1 MSLIATN
8 ATIIGSKVKVKRGS
22 KINSITVK
30 IGNVKY
36 GLGYGTT
43 GRHLGLAYWVIDKNF
58 NKCNMRINPNNPP
71 KGMHWFE
78 SASSPSISGVNTITY
93 GDGITYSYINTNLIP
108 GDTSENVTFTF
119 EKPEEITESE
129 IFVAL
134 IATRG
139 LTTKDLDDVKYA
151 WTCYDKKESGIL
163 YSKVSPVDSNDMLSL
178 DMSGAL
184 NVVNVDVTL
193 PSSDTSG
200 NSRNKPKPIY
210 CKRISYRTWSAP
222 LKPGAAGTMD
232 DKTHQIA
239 VADGGEK
246 CGYLYNST
254 NRNIIIKNNKV
265 ISIDSQD
272 VLPYIMNDGKED
284 KFIDDFK
291 MPMGRLSDVEYS
303 NPSKGGLLSNN
314 IIQPRWCFK
323 RSRIKFEIPG
333 ISNSKY
339 GTIVQYLVRTPI
351 SEKGIYSIEPKYKFY
366 NKTETQNGFSIVICP
381 RDEGVLDNMPFEV
394 VFTRYYANNISSK
407 IGYKS
412 DDSVYKFH
420 TYQKPIVNIT
430 YPKIIRNSSTWTEN
444 GTETRNFKYAKIPTS
459 NIYSCFDGEQANR
472 NKYVC
477 DALNILFSTPKN
489 DDSGIPMFV
498 RFYVAEF
505 KYGRDGC
512 FGTDENNPISI
523 INTTQD
529 LFKSRDKNKYTTL
542 NAILNG
548 TTSASDCTA
557 YLTNIFKND
566 GSPLLLS
573 GRFNDETLKEVGN
586 KYQLWTFNTWDYV
599 VDDEEDEN
607 KRKQLKLPLNDVR
620 VFNAWEYKSYLHD
633 ENGLRLKDSNGKPIP
648 INIAKEIVGDHK
660 DRPIKIDSY
669 ADGDAKEVSYP
680 TCKMLLF
687 RAGYCYLIRIR
698 MFHGAASGAISKK
711 YGKTNETCIGKE
723 GTGDYTYKGAVY
735 EGIYPIEDGT
745 QYGNNNPYNK
755 WHGPDDGT
763 SGLSL
768 SDAKLN
774 ETFPGFSQ
782 VDYTIFEATAPY
794 SSLSNLITVHP
805 TSPNISINQCLSFN
819 YRHLAK
825 NIGAIES
832 NIFDGRPDVAQ
843 RTKNG
848 YFGKTF
854 GGIHNTIS
862 RIMAMYTSCAETI
875 LTKYFNRARKDDKGN
890 NIKSEQYYNTK
901 KMSITDL
908 CTITNA
914 DETTGEIVYKVN
926 QERLTLKVIPINN
939 RTISDNDSNL
949 SYAQTNKMTY
959 NVPLIN
965 KYNVAAINTL
975 NDMFKDKDFYTH
987 NYDTNDKNGVNFIPD
1002 TTTGVIYRCGCYEYN
1017 NYRKSLQ
1024 IEDEAGN
1031 TKPNMDK
1038 INANSP
1044 GDTYIS
1050 PKLNDPNDPNK
1061 DVWLWPERNIIYKT
1075 IKQNY
1080 KGLITEEPLGNT
1092 YRWQPV
1098 INAIQYD
1105 NNENNKEIQIQNKNN
1120 ATFNQNLNII
1130 SNGTNRNA
1138 TINCDTVIYMNPDG
1152 IDGDIQR
1159 SYFYEDNGTQTFR
1172 TTNNATQIN
1181 LSNNSSH
1188 RFCINEFSGEL
1199 NGNNESAGNPVMQSM
1214 PSRQGTNNYSKLS
1227 YKYFDI
1233 SDDLKSY
1240 GKLFTRV
1247 PTNCDC
1253 ENGFIPEN
1261 GNTINFGSLGRFR
1274 DNSIV
1279 PEVDEIYS
1287 LDSNGNNVYP
1297 LVRTTHYLYFKTYIN
1312 VAFNLE
1318 INVEVQY
1325 TPKSKCNDWEEPIE
1339 NSSEKIKHHDHTKE
1353 LTLKELTFYLSPDG
1367 NNINVK
1373 SDSNT
1378 ESNNIILFGNNH
1390 GIAEVYGEDNNGWGR
1405 CLSADDQ
1412 SALKFKPDGGLH
1424 ALPLLLSTGSDGSS
1438 SLIKG
1443 LNPNEASGGIE
1454 VPLLVRYTPLLQP
1467 KLISETIK
1475 DKTYT
1480 SVISKNVT
1488 IKEDKY
1494 YKISKVL
1501 FNYGDDEIETDSIAL
1516 NINYPY
1522 IPEDETYTTR
1532 PINAGYDNIYFNNY
1546 HVDNDTDTP
1555 NSRTK
1560 NPELFKLS
1568 NMDFLGGYGIC
1579 TAYTIL
1585 LVPNDPDLTNLTSKK
1600 YSGYNNKNYLT
1611 NDEISKYFNNTDN
1624 HWNYFK
1630 QPNNY
1635 YKSGHIYGI
1644 RSKSQPKAGPV
1655 LVAYNVQLNEAN
1667 KGEFLNNNNVIN
1679 NGRNNQSIS
1688 LNINNLRKCKVYYE
1702 NKWISNTEFKKETG
1716 IVLNSVENKLN
1727 TGLIYDLVIVPIY
1740 SNKTD
1745 TSYNW
1750 TKTLAGTINNQSYGS
1765 NKDKEVENVHF
1776 AGSNPL
1782 VIFNYLQVNSN
1793 IIDNTGGGGDGGGDI
1808 DPDPQPDEPK
1818 DVHKIHN
1825 TDGAIIFPNV
1835 DHEQFNQTNGK
1846 IKESPGFWLNNSF
1859 RLVLRLP
1866 SYRTNDTLIDDID
1879 NVTIENASNGNLNS
1893 SNTANDF
1900 LFKDIQIHIGK
1911 ISELNKYGYPNEME
1925 SNLNKIETK
1934 DELAKLHIISYK
1946 DYYADDV
1953 FSKRLD
1959 NQFQNDVREL
1969 ATAGALNPLDERKD
1983 KLSGKIYYDYKNRFI
1998 EVNLSN
2004 VTIKDD
2010 NNNDVPI
2017 YTKYPEGFYIQ
2028 FRVQAAYPSDDGT
2041 CSWSQWYG
2049 GSIDGGSHWW
2059 GTNGTDYYV
2068 PVRNYSEIFTDFRN
2082 YIKES
2087 YPGTYA
2093 VEKGFL
2099 DDLFENNKKYIN
2111 IPINNNPEDN
2121 NNIPTTSLFGKGS
2134 LLSHAGINDDSK
2146 TKPKSSIRKT
2156 YYKQGLGNTKETSIV
2171 GSEQIKSTV
2180 TKCITKELTKNGNY
2194 KYKEKSYDIQKD
2206 NDWPYK
2212 GTEQYVIK
2220 HDGKSNLLKDDTSR
2234 LWEMLYI
2241 DFIIRNMSKL
2251 YYKPKYNNSNDQWN
2265 GSDDRNKILKY
2276 HLSVPYDENNKPIV
2290 LNDKTWG
2297 WDDTEYNLFKTN
2309 DKDGQYKDSQNNIL
2323 NNQLVVNEDKSSETN
2338 HIDGLRKKYITNKGY
2353 WDLNKYYRKPIT
2365 KNDFDELNQHLI
2377 DLTNF
2382 IGHSL
2387 LTGKNNDNS
2396 EQPMIENT
2404 LSIKASLLEFNKTRK
2419 AIMGNSTN
2427 IGEPSGIGIV
2437 NNLTNQL
2444 TDYNYIQKIW
2454 TNIKLFCQCE
2464 NDSTI
2469 EK

>member
-43 GRHLGLAYWVIDKNF
+43 GRHLGLAYWVIDKDF
-58 NKCNMRINPNNPP
+58 NKCNMKINPNNPP
-71 KGMHWFE
+71 KKMHWFE

-93 GDGITYSYINTNLIP
+93 GDGITYGYVNTNLIP

-119 EKPEEITESE
+119 KNPEEITESE

-163 YSKVSPVDSNDMLSL
+163 YSKISPVDSNDVLTS

-210 CKRISYRTWSAP
+210 CKRISYRTWSTP
-222 LKPGAAGTMD
+222 LNVKASGTMTN
-232 DKTHQIA
+232 KHQVA

-254 NRNIIIKNNKV
+254 DRNTIIKNNKV

-291 MPMGRLSDVEYS
+291 MPMGRLSDVEYDR
-303 NPSKGGLLSNN
+303 PSESGFSLSGNS

-366 NKTETQNGFSIVICP
+366 NKSETQNGFSIVICP

-394 VFTRYYANNISSK
+394 VFTRYYANSISSK

-430 YPKIIRNSSTWTEN
+430 YPKIIRNNSTWTED
-444 GTETRNFKYAKIPTS
+444 GVETRNFKYAKIPTS
-459 NIYSCFDGEQANR
+459 NIYSSFDGEQANR

-512 FGTDENNPISI
+512 IGYDATGNPYDMS
-523 INTTQD
+523 TTSQD
-529 LFKSRDKNKYTTL
+529 LFKSHDKSKYTSLTD
-542 NAILNG
+542 ILNG
-548 TTSASDCTA
+548 KAFEDSSNSKTA
-557 YLTNIFKND
+557 ELTNIFNND

-573 GRFNDETLKEVGN
+573 GRFNAKTLKEVGTN
-586 KYQLWTFNTWDYV
+586 YHLWTFNTWDGV
-599 VDDEEDEN
+599 VEDDE
-607 KRKQLKLPLNDVR
+607 KDVK
-620 VFNAWEYKSYLHD
+620 VFNAWTLTKSTYKDDGTKYNKVIS
-633 ENGLRLKDSNGKPIP
+633 
-648 INIAKEIVGDHK
+648 KEIIGDHK
-660 DRPIKIDSY
+660 AKGIIKDIDAEICEY
-669 ADGDAKEVSYP
+669 PVS
-680 TCKMLLF
+680 KMLLF

-698 MFHGAASGAISKK
+698 MFHGAVAGAISKK

-723 GTGDYTYKGAVY
+723 GTGDYTYKGAIY
-735 EGIYPIEDGT
+735 AGTYPIEDGP

-768 SDAKLN
+768 SDANLN

-782 VDYTIFEATAPY
+782 VDYSIFEAVAPY
-794 SSLSNLITVHP
+794 SSKSNLISVHP
-805 TSPNISINQCLSFN
+805 TSPNISVNQCLSFN

-825 NIGAIES
+825 NIGGIDTV
-832 NIFDGRPDVAQ
+832 IFDGSKINTD
-843 RTKNG
+843 G
-848 YFGKTF
+848 YFGRTF
-854 GGIHNTIS
+854 GGIQNTIS
-862 RIMAMYTSCAETI
+862 RIMAMYTSCVETI
-875 LTKYFNRARKDDKGN
+875 LSKYFDKSRKDGN
-890 NIKSEQYYNTK
+890 GKVIENKEYYNAN
-901 KMSITDL
+901 KMGISDW
-908 CTITNA
+908 CDGNGA
-914 DETTGEIVYKVN
+914 DKIKGTSKYEIESEK
-926 QERLTLKVIPINN
+926 LTLKIKAIDGNG
-939 RTISDNDSNL
+939 RILDNGSNIL
-949 SYAQTNKMTY
+949 SFTQTTPKE
-959 NVPLIN
+959 VDIPLIN
-965 KYNVAAINTL
+965 KYDVNGIKTWGIQDSENP
-975 NDMFKDKDFYTH
+975 NDSTAMVNWKFYTH
-987 NYDTNDKNGVNFIPD
+987 DYDEDTVKRGENILYNGKIHD
-1002 TTTGVIYRCGCYEYN
+1002 CGCYHYNEYRIALKKDSNVINLNSSGN
-1017 NYRKSLQ
+1017 NVENPY
-1024 IEDEAGN
+1024 
-1031 TKPNMDK
+1031 
-1038 INANSP
+1038 
-1044 GDTYIS
+1044 
-1050 PKLNDPNDPNK
+1050 KLNPYEHDTI
-1061 DVWLWPERNIIYKT
+1061 WMWPERNIIYKT
-1075 IKQNY
+1075 LQGNY
-1080 KGLITEEPLGNT
+1080 SGSLKEEPLGNV

-1098 INAIQYD
+1098 INAIQCD
-1105 NNENNKEIQIQNKNN
+1105 NGITKELQIQNIQGNIKICNDNKNK
-1120 ATFNQNLNII
+1120 QLNSIANGVI
-1130 SNGTNRNA
+1130 SGSSINSNGYIYDGSNNVDGNIQTA
-1138 TINCDTVIYMNPDG
+1138 YFYQDITSQTIGSQIDVSNCDLST
-1152 IDGDIQR
+1152 
-1159 SYFYEDNGTQTFR
+1159 S
-1172 TTNNATQIN
+1172 TNSITKKN
-1181 LSNNSSH
+1181 
-1188 RFCINEFSGEL
+1188 RFTINEFAGEVTGNSASSGY
-1199 NGNNESAGNPVMQSM
+1199 PVMQTM
-1214 PSRQGTNNYSKLS
+1214 PSTETKH
-1227 YKYFDI
+1227 YKYFDL
-1233 SDDLKSY
+1233 SNSLKSY
-1240 GKLFTRV
+1240 GKLYSRV
-1247 PTNCDC
+1247 PASCDC
-1253 ENGFIPEN
+1253 ENGIITS
-1261 GNTINFGSLGRFR
+1261 NTINFGSLGRFK
-1274 DNSIV
+1274 DTGLTGDTTSN
-1279 PEVDEIYS
+1279 EIYS
-1287 LDSNGNNVYP
+1287 LDTNGSNVFP

-1312 VAFNLE
+1312 TAFTLE
-1318 INVEVQY
+1318 ATVTVNY
-1325 TPKSKCNDWEEPIE
+1325 TSSKDSGCTKTTTTNSDGSTTTTHTHGTNDQ
-1339 NSSEKIKHHDHTKE
+1339 KVTK
-1353 LTLKELTFYLSPDG
+1353 TFYLSKNCGSIEEG
-1367 NNINVK
+1367 NEN
-1373 SDSNT
+1373 SDNYIITFSNK
-1378 ESNNIILFGNNH
+1378 N
-1390 GIAEVYGEDNNGWGR
+1390 GISEVYAEDNNGWGR
-1405 CLSADDQ
+1405 CLSADDI
-1412 SALKFKPDGGLH
+1412 SAMQLRPDGGLYSTSIDSM
-1424 ALPLLLSTGSDGSS
+1424 LSPTKCVDAN
-1438 SLIKG
+1438 KV
-1443 LNPNEASGGIE
+1443 SGGIE
-1454 VPLLVRYTPLLQP
+1454 VPILVRYTPLLQP
-1467 KLISETIK
+1467 KLISETIE

-1494 YKISKVL
+1494 YKKSKVL
-1501 FNYGDDEIETDSIAL
+1501 FNYGDDEIETDSITL

-1532 PINAGYDNIYFNNY
+1532 NVNGGLDNVYFENY

-1555 NSRTK
+1555 NDRNEAT
-1560 NPELFKLS
+1560 NPT

-1585 LVPNDPDLTNLTSKK
+1585 LVPSDPNLSALQDSKNI
-1600 YSGYNNKNYLT
+1600 YIGYDKPYLT
-1611 NDEISKYFNNTDN
+1611 NDEISKYFKNTDN

-1644 RSKSQPKAGPV
+1644 RSKSQSYAGPV
-1655 LVAYNVQLNEAN
+1655 LVAYNVQTNNINEYIKN
-1667 KGEFLNNNNVIN
+1667 DIIN
-1679 NGRNNQSIS
+1679 GGRNNLSIS
-1688 LNINNLRKCKVYYE
+1688 LNINDLRKCKVLTYTNDKDE
-1702 NKWISNTEFKKETG
+1702 KGQTIKINKAIDCDTFNSLPEIKNAN
-1716 IVLNSVENKLN
+1716 IVLDKKYNKLN
-1727 TGLIYDLVIVPIY
+1727 TGLIYDLVIIPIY
-1740 SNKTD
+1740 SNIKD

-1750 TKTLAGTINNQSYGS
+1750 IKYSNIEKKILMGSINGQSYGS
-1765 NKDKEVENVHF
+1765 NKESEDIIHF

-1946 DYYADDV
+1946 YYYADAV
-1953 FSKRLD
+1953 FSKRLN
-1959 NQFQNDVREL
+1959 NQLTVENDVREL
-1969 ATAGALNPLDERKD
+1969 ATAGALNPLDARID
-1983 KLSGKIYYDYKNRFI
+1983 KSSGKIYYDYKNRFI

-2010 NNNDVPI
+2010 DNNDVPI

-2028 FRVQAAYPSDDGT
+2028 FRVQAMYPSDDGT
-2041 CSWSQWYG
+2041 CSWSPWYG

-2111 IPINNNPEDN
+2111 IPVNSNPEDN

-2134 LLSHAGINDDSK
+2134 LLSHAGINDNSK
-2146 TKPKSSIRKT
+2146 TKPKLSIRKT

-2194 KYKEKSYDIQKD
+2194 EYKEKSYDIQKD

-2212 GTEQYVIK
+2212 GTEQYIIK

-2276 HLSVPYDENNKPIV
+2276 HLSVPYDENNNPIV

-2309 DKDGQYKDSQNNIL
+2309 DKDGQYKDTKNNIL

-2387 LTGKNNDNS
+2387 LTGKNNGNS
-2396 EQPMIENT
+2396 GEPMIENT
-2404 LSIKASLLEFNKTRK
+2404 LSIEASLLEFNKTRK
-2419 AIMGNSTN
+2419 AIIGNSIN

-2444 TDYNYIQKIW
+2444 TDYNYIRKIW

-2464 NDSTI
+2464 NDSII